1 MYSRIC
7 NPKTGRWV
15 NLNGPLGKKILN
27 NYFITQTGGSN
38 GYISTANTI
47 KTNCLAYVDVG
58 DESFNWNCPLDN
70 EPQLTELEDA
80 SSCNGLTCNT
90 TGFEL

>member
-27 NYFITQTGGSN
+27 NYFITQAGGAD
-38 GYISTANTI
+38 GGLYLAGTI
-47 KTNCLAYVDVG
+47 KKIA
-58 DESFNWNCPLDN
+58 
-70 EPQLTELEDA
+70 
-80 SSCNGLTCNT
+80 
-90 TGFEL
+90 